1 MVLFFRWGLTLS
13 VLGLAL
19 VLAVNTTLASLYSS
33 GKFAWFIPFEL
44 KSHFTQWHPPPSQNQ
59 FLAVNRIS
67 AQRHPSLHSKH
78 LSLHADLLLYSCF
91 YPLSYS
97 RNGDLFGISSI
108 RLVLKPK
115 LLLSYEW
122 NEWNDPG
129 LSQGSSA
136 WPCFSTKSS
145 FSLREED

>member
-1 MVLFFRWGLTLS
+1 MVLFFRWGLILS

-67 AQRHPSLHSKH
+67 AQRRPSLHSKH
-78 LSLHADLLLYSCF
+78 LSLHQTC
-91 YPLSYS
+91 SYTPVS
-97 RNGDLFGISSI
+97 ILWAWNGDLFGISSI

-136 WPCFSTKSS
+136 WLCFSTKSS